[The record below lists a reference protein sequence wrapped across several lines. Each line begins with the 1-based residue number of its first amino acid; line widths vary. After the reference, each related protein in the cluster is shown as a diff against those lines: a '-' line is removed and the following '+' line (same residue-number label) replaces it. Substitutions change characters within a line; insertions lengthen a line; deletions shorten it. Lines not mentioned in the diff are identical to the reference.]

1 MGLEI
6 LQDLKYEAQEKMVA
20 GDEENKVVN
29 VVKWCEL
36 LDKRL
41 VGFDGI
47 VGKLKDELSITSER
61 EEAKAKRKESLIQEE
76 RFMGTIDEEVNKE
89 ETRSRCKKGG
99 F

>member
-6 LQDLKYEAQEKMVA
+6 LQDLKYEGQEKMVA
-20 GDEENKVVN
+20 GNEENKAVN

-47 VGKLKDELSITSER
+47 VVKLKEELSITSER
-61 EEAKAKRKESLIQEE
+61 EREETKAKRKESLIQEE
-76 RFMGTIDEEVNKE
+76 RFMRTIGGEVNKE
-89 ETRSRCKKGG
+89 ETRSR
-99 F
+99 